1 VIASRVLE
9 AHLFQY
15 LESKINNVI
24 KTETIREIT
33 ASASILTSKGK
44 DVFIFETAI
53 TIPIFI

>member
-15 LESKINNVI
+15 LESIINNAI

-44 DVFIFETAI
+44 DVCIFETAI
-53 TIPIFI
+53 TIPIYM